1 MFSIERA
8 SEKLQRLAD
17 AFFRFGREPFLASAE
32 KTFLPSMIP
41 ASFRLII
48 SRITILQNILF
59 GHAGEPATTE
69 WFHSPR
75 ASNRLYEEF

>member
-1 MFSIERA
+1 
-8 SEKLQRLAD
+8 
-17 AFFRFGREPFLASAE
+17 
-32 KTFLPSMIP
+32 LPSMIT

-69 WFHSPR
+69 
-75 ASNRLYEEF
+75 